1 MRRRVGDDKVKAQ
14 NGTEVPLRR
23 RRSTSPTSAAV
34 PLDVV
39 PVRDDAWRV
48 PADPGIPH
56 PGRSARRNTMKRP
69 AVTLALSIVVLA
81 LLVAVG
87 LHEPAAQDV
96 GEIKLG
102 AFAPIS
108 GATADVGAQI
118 KAGAEVAVERFN
130 E

>member
-1 MRRRVGDDKVKAQ
+1 
-14 NGTEVPLRR
+14 
-23 RRSTSPTSAAV
+23 
-34 PLDVV
+34 
-39 PVRDDAWRV
+39 
-48 PADPGIPH
+48 
-56 PGRSARRNTMKRP
+56 MKRP
-69 AVTLALSIVVLA
+69 TVRLALSLLVVVL
-81 LLVAVG
+81 LTGVG

-130 E
+130 EQAVRLGGKRYRVRLMWYDTEGKGDVGLMERRRRGDRPPAGRALRAPG